1 VIGLIRSELRKLFT
15 TQVWFWLLIG
25 SLALAALSVVGTI
38 LTDGSDD
45 NPAPALTTVEGQR
58 NLFGSGAAGTIFIC
72 VLGIIGITSEYRHLT
87 ATPTFLITPV
97 RAKVIAAKLIS
108 YAMLGI
114 GYALCNIVLVIAM
127 VLPWLSAKDIDVSI
141 TGNGIPAVFLAT
153 LVVTAI
159 YGILGVGIGALI
171 RNQIAAVSVTLVY
184 LFLIE
189 QLLSVIPGVK
199 EGYRF
204 FPGAAAQAVIQ
215 VVNTNTTLLEPWQG
229 GLLLAGY
236 GVLFA
241 ALATRLTVRRDVS

>member
-15 TQVWFWLLIG
+15 TQVWFWMLIG

-38 LTDGSDD
+38 LTDGSDG
-45 NPAPALTTVEGQR
+45 NPAPRLTTVEGQR

-108 YAMLGI
+108 YAVLGV

-141 TGNGIPAVFLAT
+141 TGNGIPMVFLAT
-153 LVVTAI
+153 LVATAI
-159 YGILGVGIGALI
+159 YGILGIGIGALI
-171 RNQIAAVSVTLVY
+171 RNQIAAVSITLVY
-184 LFLIE
+184 LFVIE
-189 QLLSVIPGVK
+189 SLLSVIPGVK

-204 FPGAAAQAVIQ
+204 FPGAAGQAVVQ
-215 VVNTNTTLLEPWQG
+215 AVNTNATLLEPWQG

-241 ALATRLTVRRDVS
+241 ALATRLTVRRDVT